1 MAVSDTKKGAMSVS
15 EAAEYLG
22 IGRSLAYES
31 VRQGLIPARRIGNR
45 WVIPISTLRSWVA
58 GDREATKEVPSEF
71 GGNGV
76 D

>member
-1 MAVSDTKKGAMSVS
+1 VSDRNKGAMSVS

-45 WVIPISTLRSWVA
+45 WVIPISALKSWVTSN
-58 GDREATKEVPSEF
+58 DEAPKKNLSEL
-71 GGNGV
+71 GVNGN